1 MKIAE
6 QIPFPMGHFLQLKSF
21 WNFLKRNKL
30 FTAINIFG
38 FAVSLAF
45 VVLIGLYVQDEVAV
59 NRSQV
64 NRDRIYRIV
73 GSTLATFAPPT
84 GPDLMN
90 RYPEIERYTLTYPG
104 NRGRE
109 VSVESE
115 TGAEPVRYLGDA
127 LLTDS
132 SFFRV
137 FSFPFVEGTPEQAL
151 QTKGETVL
159 TESYARKLFGNQPA
173 LGKTIR
179 VSGFGDLVVSGV
191 VADFGKETHF
201 GNPDFIL
208 WIDNLS
214 TAWGWD
220 LIHHTGWCNVEM
232 YFMTYPGTD
241 LPAKTADLDKYLHSN
256 DMYWLFRHD
265 STNHVAFEPLEE
277 VYFSSKRS
285 FEENRSND
293 ARFLMVLGATA
304 LLILAFAIINYINLS
319 VAQSGF
325 RAQEAATRRLL
336 GGSRGSLF
344 GGFILESLI
353 ICFVSFCIGLLLAQ
367 TIEPWFRGVMGCDT
381 SIADSFTAA
390 NVALAVGGIVVIGV
404 VSGLVPAYVLT
415 RFKPI
420 DVVRGT
426 FRRQTKMVYSKIL
439 IAFQYAITIALIGC
453 TITVIRQT
461 NFMMKTDLG
470 YRHDY
475 LLTCGNVAYNGAER
489 AAVRSQLMAMPGIE
503 QVAFVAGTP
512 TDGGNN
518 NSFTDKEGRQHSF
531 QMFIGDSAYMELMG
545 FEILHRTGVVS
556 DRGVWINETAWKRLE
571 LPDDATECFDP
582 GNWNTPAPLLGM
594 VRDFHTTDLSK
605 PIGEAMIRQLPEGE
619 FYPWNILIRVSPADP
634 FGAMNRVRDWY
645 NGYKGGQLFTG
656 SFLDDQ
662 IQQQYESQERTA
674 QVLGFLSF
682 VAIVIS
688 ALGMLAMATY
698 FMRQRAQEVAVR
710 KVFGATNGQ
719 VLTRL
724 MMSFLRLVVVAFV
737 VAVPVIWYLMREWLS
752 SYPYRIL
759 LSWTIFALAGG
770 AAFLIAFLT
779 VLWQSL
785 KATHA
790 NPVTAI
796 RD

>member
-1 MKIAE
+1 MLIHH
-6 QIPFPMGHFLQLKSF
+6 IMGNFLQLKSF

-30 FTAINIFG
+30 FTVINIFG
-38 FAVSLAF
+38 FAVSLTF

-73 GSTLATFAPPT
+73 GSSQTNFAPPT
-84 GPDLMN
+84 APDLAN
-90 RYPEIERYTLTYPG
+90 RYPEIERYTLTYNKYG
-104 NRGRE
+104 WE

-115 TGAEPVRYLGDA
+115 NGAEPVRYIGNA
-127 LLTDS
+127 LMTDS
-132 SFFRV
+132 SFFRI

-151 QTKGETVL
+151 LTKGETVL

-179 VSGFGDLVVSGV
+179 VDGFGELVVSGV
-191 VADFGKETHF
+191 VADFDKETHF
-201 GNPDFIL
+201 ANPDFLL
-208 WIDNLS
+208 WLDNLS
-214 TAWGWD
+214 SAWGMNVMG
-220 LIHHTGWCNVEM
+220 HSGWCSVEI
-232 YFMTYPGTD
+232 YFMAHRQAD
-241 LPAKTADLDKYLHSN
+241 LPAKAADLDEYVHSN

-265 STNHVAFEPLEE
+265 STNHASFEPLEE
-277 VYFSSKRS
+277 VYFSQRQSYGA
-285 FEENRSND
+285 NRQND
-293 ARFLMVLGATA
+293 SRFLTVLGATA

-344 GGFILESLI
+344 AGFILESLI
-353 ICFVSFCIGLLLAQ
+353 ICFVSFCLGLLLVQA
-367 TIEPWFRGVMGCDT
+367 IVPWFREVMECDT
-381 SIADSFTAA
+381 SLADSFTAG
-390 NVALAVGGIVVIGV
+390 NVALALGGVVVIGV
-404 VSGLVPAYVLT
+404 ISGLVPAYVLT

-439 IAFQYAITIALIGC
+439 IAFQYCITIALIGC

-475 LLTCGNVAYNGAER
+475 LLTCDNMTENAAER
-489 AAVRSQLMAMPGIE
+489 AAVRSQLMAIPGVE

-512 TDGGNN
+512 ADGGNN
-518 NSFTDKEGRQHSF
+518 NSARDKEGRQHSF
-531 QMFIGDSAYMELMG
+531 QMFVGDSTYMEMMG
-545 FEILHRTGVVS
+545 FEVLHRTGVVS

-582 GNWNTPAPLLGM
+582 GQRDTPAPLLGM
-594 VRDFHTTDLSK
+594 VRDFHTTDLGK
-605 PIGEAMIRQLPEGE
+605 PIGEAMIRQLPEDQ
-619 FYPWNILIRVSPADP
+619 FYPWSILIRVSPADP

-645 NGYKGGQLFTG
+645 NGYKGGQLFMG

-662 IQQQYESQERTA
+662 IQRQYESQERTA
-674 QVLGFLSF
+674 QILTYLSF

-698 FMRQRAQEVAVR
+698 FMRQRAQEVAIR

-724 MMSFLRLVVVAFV
+724 MTSFLRLVVVAFV
-737 VAVPVIWYLMREWLS
+737 LAVPVIWYVMSEWLS
-752 SYPYRIL
+752 GYAYRIP
-759 LSWTIFALAGG
+759 LSWTIFALSGL
-770 AAFLIAFLT
+770 AAFAIAFFT

-785 KATHA
+785 KATRA
-790 NPVTAI
+790 NPVVAI